1 MNTKDFFTQFNNK
14 KIDFDGYYGAQ
25 CMDLYRQYC
34 KNVLDIPQSPSVNGA
49 AEVWNSYLSK
59 YFVKITN
66 TITGVP
72 KEGDIIV
79 WNKQLNGY
87 GHIAICQSANV
98 WNFTSFDQNFPIGS
112 KCHFQKHNYK
122 NVLGWLRLK
131 RGKFKLVFINPPSNI
146 KEFISRVNGYTKGN
160 LELITSSMFWPI
172 EVESGTLTTEKA
184 TNIIKAIPSLVAN
197 GVFLFYPRNM
207 DSAYE
212 VASYYPERNMSFA
225 TIPTP
230 IPTSVMI
237 HAFLHLLRKYI
248 NFNKLGPYIEDI
260 EKYPSTWSDM
270 ANIDNVGW
278 KFEQQ
283 YSEIPYHYL

>member
-1 MNTKDFFTQFNNK
+1 
-14 KIDFDGYYGAQ
+14 
-25 CMDLYRQYC
+25 
-34 KNVLDIPQSPSVNGA
+34 
-49 AEVWNSYLSK
+49 
-59 YFVKITN
+59 
-66 TITGVP
+66 
-72 KEGDIIV
+72 
-79 WNKQLNGY
+79 
-87 GHIAICQSANV
+87 
-98 WNFTSFDQNFPIGS
+98 
-112 KCHFQKHNYK
+112 
-122 NVLGWLRLK
+122 
-131 RGKFKLVFINPPSNI
+131 
-146 KEFISRVNGYTKGN
+146 
-160 LELITSSMFWPI
+160 
-172 EVESGTLTTEKA
+172 
-184 TNIIKAIPSLVAN
+184 VAN